1 MKEFLRLD
9 NRLVLNLK
17 IIPTSPLSIK
27 LGKGNDKDTDKKS
40 ETISLILTTENHG
53 EDDVKIE
60 NGEIKQDKR
69 SGELYIPGSTLKGLF
84 RDKFVEING
93 GETEEVKNLFGFT
106 GDKSLKGRIFLQDAY
121 FKEESKRREF
131 YNGEKDIKDFVKKR
145 AITPLDHFSSK
156 PVAPLHYEY
165 TMESFSTDLII
176 NNVNIKEWQN
186 IYFILRD
193 SINGEIRIGN
203 SKTRGFG
210 QVKFEINSLRF
221 DSYLGKNQFF
231 EPLKKYF
238 VRNNNKSTKVGNTYL
253 CEVFELEKK
262 EYKDIDI
269 ENPNNFIVELFSEV
283 K

>member
-9 NRLVLNLK
+9 NKFVLNLK
-17 IIPTSPLSIK
+17 IKPTSPLSIN
-27 LGKGNDKDTDKKS
+27 LGNEKEKEEENETKS
-40 ETISLILTTENHG
+40 AAISAILTTEKGNVNLKK
-53 EDDVKIE
+53 DVDERK
-60 NGEIKQDKR
+60 
-69 SGELYIPGSTLKGLF
+69 GELYIPGSTLKGLF
-84 RDKFVEING
+84 RDRFIEIE
-93 GETEEVKNLFGFT
+93 GEGTKSVDNLFGFT
-106 GDKSLKGRIFLQDAY
+106 GDKNLKGRIFLQDAY

-176 NNVNIKEWQN
+176 NNVNIKEWQD

-269 ENPNNFIVELFSEV
+269 KNPNNFIVELFSEV